1 MALFPLGLRE
11 TARELLWPTRCV
23 CCEMPGELLCDD
35 CRATMPWI
43 NQRWA
48 CPVCGAPFGW
58 LTCTECRHDPAWLLD
73 ACVCA
78 CTFEGPAASLVTALK
93 DAHELRLAPIVA
105 AAMTGALEEAEGWQ
119 TPDGNPRID
128 LSSIDALCFVP
139 ATAEAYARR
148 GFDHMELVSKHLARL
163 TDVPLADILVR
174 EQGSDQRK
182 LTKEARSENLAG
194 TIRAI
199 DDVGGLHVLVADDV
213 LTTGA
218 SMNEA
223 ARALKSRGAA
233 RVSAVT
239 LARVW

>member
-1 MALFPLGLRE
+1 MPLFPLGIAE

-23 CCEMPGELLCDD
+23 CCELPGELLCDE
-35 CRATMPWI
+35 CRASMPWI

-48 CPVCGAPFGW
+48 CPFCGAPFGW
-58 LTCTECRHDPAWLLD
+58 LTCTECKHDPEWLLD

-78 CTFEGPAASLVTALK
+78 CTYEGPAASLVTKLK

-105 AAMTGALEEAEGWQ
+105 AAMTCALEEAEGWQ
-119 TPDGNPRID
+119 TSDGTRRID

-139 ATAEAYARR
+139 ATADAYARR
-148 GFDHMELVSKHLARL
+148 GFDHMELVSRELAKL
-163 TDVPLADILVR
+163 TDIPLADILIR
-174 EQGSDQRK
+174 EQAADQRK
-182 LTKEARSENLAG
+182 LTKEARVENLAN
-194 TIRAI
+194 TIRAL
-199 DDVGGLHVLVADDV
+199 DDVSGMHILVADDV

-223 ARALKSRGAA
+223 ARALKQRGAA
-233 RVSAVT
+233 RVSAAA